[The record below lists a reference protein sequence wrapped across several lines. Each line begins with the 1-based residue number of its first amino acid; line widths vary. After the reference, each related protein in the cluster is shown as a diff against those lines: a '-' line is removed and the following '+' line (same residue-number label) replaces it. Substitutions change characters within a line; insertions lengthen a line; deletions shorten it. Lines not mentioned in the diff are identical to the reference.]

1 MPGGNPTLG
10 ADGGDIFAETISIS
24 GDDVVLASGGA
35 MNLFARI
42 RGAGAGS
49 KEVGYAGG
57 QALLELTPHRTAVCH
72 LVQVCA
78 SPGAQEEGPLAGL
91 PFPFESVA
99 HHNCLGLFFF
109 SLTQVRRWRACI
121 TEEAALVLYVTCVR
135 SAHCCHSCS
144 LWFLYT
150 ETPIVDGDCAQSSM
164 LLRILGSLSMLEQIG
179 RTI

>member
-10 ADGGDIFAETISIS
+10 ADGGEAETISIS
-24 GDDVVLASGGA
+24 GDDVVLAGGGA
-35 MNLFARI
+35 MNLFAARV

-49 KEVGYAGG
+49 KEAGSAGG

-99 HHNCLGLFFF
+99 HHNGLGLFFF
-109 SLTQVRRWRACI
+109 SLTQVRRWRACA
-121 TEEAALVLYVTCVR
+121 TE
-135 SAHCCHSCS
+135 
-144 LWFLYT
+144 
-150 ETPIVDGDCAQSSM
+150 
-164 LLRILGSLSMLEQIG
+164 
-179 RTI
+179 